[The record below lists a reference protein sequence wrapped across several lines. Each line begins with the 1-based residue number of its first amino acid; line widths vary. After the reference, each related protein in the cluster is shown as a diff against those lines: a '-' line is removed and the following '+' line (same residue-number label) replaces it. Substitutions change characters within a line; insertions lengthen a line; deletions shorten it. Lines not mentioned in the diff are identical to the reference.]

1 MGYAWLNGKK
11 GEMCPQATF
20 AWQSPSW
27 IECQTVDTAIVVTL
41 QLYTHYAF
49 LCEQHISLAHVQAL
63 EWGLDVNLI
72 AI

>member
-1 MGYAWLNGKK
+1 M
-11 GEMCPQATF
+11 
-20 AWQSPSW
+20 
-27 IECQTVDTAIVVTL
+27 ITL

-72 AI
+72 AIYIEDSYLNTWQQEVTIIIKLASKLLTY